1 MSRTRALYARIKS
14 LSNDGNAVIPNP
26 RGQAEPIA
34 NMQRLT
40 RLDERDL
47 EARDVIA
54 SMRSAFAVVPYGEI
68 ERQTEGTING
78 TREEDRLARERVA
91 KTA

>member
-1 MSRTRALYARIKS
+1 
-14 LSNDGNAVIPNP
+14 
-26 RGQAEPIA
+26 
-34 NMQRLT
+34 
-40 RLDERDL
+40 LDERDL